1 MIIKT
6 ILILLLVSN
15 PLHAAW
21 RNMFETET
29 SMYFVNPNY
38 IDKKSKTILI
48 NILSEPA
55 KNDKKGSRIIT
66 TEINCNLSL
75 YRNISLLTFSNF
87 RAKGNL
93 INTYEFEKDWKKIS
107 NGTNISKLKSFL
119 CNY

>member
-1 MIIKT
+1 MLIKS

-15 PLHAAW
+15 PLQAAW
-21 RNMFETET
+21 RNMFETEN
-29 SMYFVNPNY
+29 SLYFVNPNY
-38 IDKKSKTILI
+38 IDTKNKIILV

-55 KNDKKGSRIIT
+55 EINKKGSRLIT
-66 TEINCNLSL
+66 TEINCNLNL
-75 YRNISLLTFSNF
+75 YRNLSLLTYSNS

-93 INTYEFEKDWKKIS
+93 INTYEFERNWKKIS

>member
-1 MIIKT
+1 MFIKSII
-6 ILILLLVSN
+6 ILLLVTS

-21 RNMFETET
+21 RNMFETKN
-29 SMYFVNPNY
+29 SMYYVNPKH
-38 IDKKSKTILI
+38 IDKKSKTIVI

-55 KNDKKGSRIIT
+55 KNEKKGSRIIT

-93 INTYEFEKDWKKIS
+93 INTYEFEDHWKKIS
-107 NGTNISKLKSFL
+107 KGTNISKLKSFL